1 MLGYYNLI
9 NYFSVIRFEN
19 ALKVVIILA
28 SSKIKIKTQ
37 YICQYFSQFEYK
49 LGIPVE
55 NKLGAPNI

>member
-19 ALKVVIILA
+19 ALKVVTILA

-37 YICQYFSQFEYK
+37 YIWQYFSQFEYK